1 MFLESPPP
9 YTAETPAFRNRR
21 ISRKY
26 SARPASWRVGP
37 CKEAAGSFEER
48 TGMRMHSELRLEQ
61 PRRSE
66 LGEALLVVSQ
76 LSMTRV
82 GIRAANEIGPRRM
95 ITVRVAAIWCEQ

>member
-1 MFLESPPP
+1 
-9 YTAETPAFRNRR
+9 
-21 ISRKY
+21 
-26 SARPASWRVGP
+26 
-37 CKEAAGSFEER
+37 
-48 TGMRMHSELRLEQ
+48 MRMHSELRLEQ

-95 ITVRVAAIWCEQ
+95 ITVRVAAIWCEQRVISSDLEAGNCCACMSLALYEEGQQQQVAAHTPPRRIRS